1 MDRLRFLK
9 ERKRQLM
16 LTRRLLD
23 KDAPLNTWE
32 GMQYARV
39 LVELVLIQLEID
51 QIEKEKA
58 AR

>member
-1 MDRLRFLK
+1 MDRLRYLK
-9 ERKRQLM
+9 ERKRELI

-32 GMQYARV
+32 GTQYARM
-39 LVELVLIQLEID
+39 LVKLVLIQLEID

>member
-1 MDRLRFLK
+1 MDRLRYLK

-23 KDAPLNTWE
+23 KDAPLHTWE